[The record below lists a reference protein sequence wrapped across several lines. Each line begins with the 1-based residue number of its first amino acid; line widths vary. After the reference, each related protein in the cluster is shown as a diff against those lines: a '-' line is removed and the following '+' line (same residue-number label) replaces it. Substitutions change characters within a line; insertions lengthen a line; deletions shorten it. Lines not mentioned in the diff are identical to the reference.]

1 MYLRELTITRYR
13 CIESFTWQPVPGV
26 NCLIGPGD
34 TGKSTILSAIC
45 LLLAPYPVQQ
55 ASEFDY
61 FQREVN
67 EGFCIEAYI
76 GGFDAAV
83 FSSVTPPPSFCGWL
97 RGKPVPFPDENGA
110 ETVLHCGVRGTRDL
124 EVVHE
129 IFNENQPPSLF
140 TVGHRK
146 KLLLTRLAGEE
157 RANRDLRLGTGT
169 LLERYLDPSNIRRAI
184 YDAVTS
190 ASNALKMPN
199 DVVKN
204 LKTLGIR
211 FGKEGLPTALQLG
224 LFPQQGNAATGM
236 VALFTGEEAS
246 RAIPLS
252 YSGTGTKQ
260 LALLS
265 LSTLSLG
272 EDPIIVIDEPE
283 RGLEPY
289 RQRLLMQRLIE
300 AVGTKGQAFLTTH
313 APAVLSSLVK
323 GSIWRTGTGQQSA
336 AQLDAK
342 ALSSLLGQDPEAFF
356 APIPVFCEGLTEVGL
371 LRALLPK
378 FLNCDLHSVG
388 IHLIDGKGQPQVFEP
403 IRAFHTIGLP
413 CAAFL
418 DNEDVHSG
426 KRATLKDKCVLFEWE
441 SVKNI
446 EEALGLHLP
455 TSHFE
460 ELFLLAGGGSENRSR
475 SMEDQV
481 RAILSPQPP
490 RERRPFAQLI
500 TSCGEENVRQALIK
514 AMSDYAWFK
523 NEALGFEL
531 GSKLLQ
537 WGVPP
542 FIEKAVCAWAERLP

>member
-1 MYLRELTITRYR
+1 
-13 CIESFTWQPVPGV
+13 VPGV

-67 EGFCIEAYI
+67 EGFCIEAYV
-76 GGFDAAV
+76 GGFDPAV
-83 FSSVTPPPSFCGWL
+83 FSSVAPLPSFCGWL
-97 RGKPVPFPDENGA
+97 NGKPVPFPDENGA

-129 IFNENQPPSLF
+129 ILNDNQPPTPF

-190 ASNALKMPN
+190 ASNALQMPEG
-199 DVVKN
+199 VVKN
-204 LKTLGIR
+204 LKSLGTL
-211 FGKEGLPTALQLG
+211 FEEEGLPATLHLG
-224 LFPQQGNAATGM
+224 LFPQSGNAASGM
-236 VALFTGEEAS
+236 VALFTGEEAG
-246 RAIPLS
+246 RAIPLT

-260 LALLS
+260 LTLLS
-265 LSTLSLG
+265 LSMAMRG
-272 EDPIIVIDEPE
+272 ENPIIAMDEPE

-289 RQRLLMQRLIE
+289 RQRLLMKRLVE

-313 APAVLSSLVK
+313 SPAILSSLVH
-323 GSIWRTGTGQQSA
+323 GSMWRTRTGEKSPVQVNTQP
-336 AQLDAK
+336 
-342 ALSSLLGQDPEAFF
+342 LSDLLENNPEAFF
-356 APIPVFCEGLTEVGL
+356 APVPVFCEGLTEVGL
-371 LRALLPK
+371 LRALMPK
-378 FLNCDLHSVG
+378 FLNRDLNAAG
-388 IHLIDGKGQPQVFEP
+388 IRLIDGKGQPQVLDTIGE
-403 IRAFHTIGLP
+403 FHTDGLP

-418 DNEDVHSG
+418 DNEDEHSG
-426 KRATLKDKCVLFEWE
+426 KRTELKDKCELFVWE

-446 EEALGLHLP
+446 EEALGRHLP
-455 TSHFE
+455 ISRFE
-460 ELFLLAGGGSENRSR
+460 ELFLLAGRGSKNRAR

-481 RAILSPQPP
+481 RTILFPQPP
-490 RERRPFAQLI
+490 PERRPFTEIFAV
-500 TSCGEENVRQALIK
+500 CGEECVRRAVVT
-514 AMSDYAWFK
+514 AMSDNDWFK
-523 NEALGFEL
+523 NEELGFEL

-542 FIEKAVCAWAERLP
+542 FIEKAVRAWTERLL